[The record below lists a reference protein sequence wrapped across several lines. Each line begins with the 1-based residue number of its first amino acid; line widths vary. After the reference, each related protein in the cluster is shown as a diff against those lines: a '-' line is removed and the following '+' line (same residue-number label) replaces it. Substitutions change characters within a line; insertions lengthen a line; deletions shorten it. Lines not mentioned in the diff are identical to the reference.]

1 MSLSLLDDS
10 QWFSAATIALGKT
23 FEEHAASSVVLD
35 PLANE
40 HYHLLISD
48 LLKIHPAGDLNLF
61 RFGPRWV
68 LYVDIVGII
77 RTLFER
83 EKFYL
88 IELDDGTGCVTCT
101 VWRQSD
107 EYQSNQHREL
117 SKNTADFEYTR
128 VCEHLLSL
136 ACTGHSAW
144 IREERLSLLQVGLSI
159 RLRGRVKR
167 FRGKINVNAFSYRV
181 LSDAREE
188 LLEIIHRDRL
198 RREIYQKPYDPGEI
212 RDQVLKSLA
221 SNSAQ
226 LTITDACRILEEDS
240 LYTFTKLDLCLN
252 SRLADRLTAN
262 SNPVI
267 FDPSDAAPD
276 WLSDNSDGIRDVK
289 NLVDELLKHLLAE
302 GWIYPSSEPIGGR
315 TAYHFLNGDNRVAGS
330 SDSY

>member
-1 MSLSLLDDS
+1 MLTKMSSLPHNMMKTRFVDFIKAVTRIDAAVHNSSGKIKLLNMSLSLLDDS

-48 LLKIHPAGDLNLF
+48 LLKLHPAGDL
-61 RFGPRWV
+61 G
-68 LYVDIVGII
+68 
-77 RTLFER
+77 
-83 EKFYL
+83 
-88 IELDDGTGCVTCT
+88 
-101 VWRQSD
+101 
-107 EYQSNQHREL
+107 
-117 SKNTADFEYTR
+117 
-128 VCEHLLSL
+128 
-136 ACTGHSAW
+136 
-144 IREERLSLLQVGLSI
+144 
-159 RLRGRVKR
+159 
-167 FRGKINVNAFSYRV
+167 V

-198 RREIYQKPYDPGEI
+198 RREIYQKPYDPGKI

-221 SNSAQ
+221 GLESAMVPTTQIQKEVPEEKNVNSV
-226 LTITDACRILEEDS
+226 R
-240 LYTFTKLDLCLN
+240 K
-252 SRLADRLTAN
+252 
-262 SNPVI
+262 I

-315 TAYHFLNGDNRVAGS
+315 TAYHFLNGDNRVVDAVLTAIRTITS
-330 SDSY
+330 SRSEEKGASARNILNTVRLSKLGDWHRLSVSAVRRILDRLEENSQIFQVQPFVYKIA